1 MRGNTEK
8 VLNKLEEAE
17 SITEFLEEN
26 KDQFVALLTIGE
38 YIKLE
43 LEKRKIKK
51 QRVIDDSGISKRY
64 FNQILAGEKT
74 PNRRY
79 IIRIFL
85 SLDLELPD
93 VQWYLKACDY
103 NQLFVKNKRDAIIIY
118 CINNKLPVVECNK
131 MLNNVGLE
139 NLGFENL
146 YG

>member
-1 MRGNTEK
+1 MRENTEK
-8 VLNKLEEAE
+8 VLCELKGAK

-26 KDQFVALLTIGE
+26 KDQFELRPIGE

-43 LEKRKIKK
+43 LANRKIKK
-51 QRVIDDSGISKRY
+51 HKVIDDSGISKRY

-74 PNRRY
+74 PGRRY

-85 SLDLELPD
+85 SMGLDLPD

-118 CINNKLPVVECNK
+118 CINNKLPVKECNK
-131 MLNNVGLE
+131 MLNKVGLE

-146 YG
+146 